1 MIYLGI
7 DGGGTKTVF
16 LVADDQLHE
25 LDRFETGPSN
35 WFSSGEDA
43 SRKAINEGV
52 SRLQH
57 RPDAVCAGFAG
68 AGRPESLAF
77 YTSTL
82 QSLLPHARVLVE
94 SDAFTAYIGAIG
106 PAPGVLL
113 IAGTGSICLGRRA
126 DQTTVR
132 VGGWGSQ
139 FSDEGSGFWIGREAV
154 RTALILA
161 DRREQSDF
169 TGVVTRSLGIA
180 SIHDIVS
187 AWNSG
192 RIAVPHVAA
201 LFPEVARFYP
211 SEPAG
216 RILREAAAH
225 LRRLTESALDL
236 VQVQDCAISLAGSVA
251 QHPLMRG
258 LIGIDFTD
266 PKHPPE
272 WGAVI
277 WARQRLTDLR
287 G

>member
-25 LDRFETGPSN
+25 LQRFETGPSN
-35 WFSSGEDA
+35 WFSTGEDA
-43 SRKAINEGV
+43 SRKAISDGI
-52 SRLQH
+52 SLLRH

-77 YTSTL
+77 YTRTL
-82 QSLLPHARVLVE
+82 QALVPHARIVVE

-106 PAPGVLL
+106 PVPGVLL
-113 IAGTGSICLGRRA
+113 IAGTGSIGLGRKA

-132 VGGWGSQ
+132 VGGWGPQ
-139 FSDEGSGFWIGREAV
+139 FSDEGSGFWIGREAI

-161 DRREQSDF
+161 DRREQADF
-169 TGVVTRSLGIA
+169 TDVVARSLGIA

-187 AWNSG
+187 AWNTG

-201 LFPEVARFYP
+201 LFPEIAKLYP

-216 RILREAAAH
+216 RILKEAAAH
-225 LRRLTESALDL
+225 LRRLTESAVD
-236 VQVQDCAISLAGSVA
+236 QVQAEGCVISLAGSVA
-251 QHPLMRG
+251 RHPLMRD

-266 PKHPPE
+266 PRHPPE
-272 WGAVI
+272 RGAVI
-277 WARQRLTDLR
+277 WARERFS
-287 G
+287 